1 MTEKKRV
8 LSGMRPTGRLH
19 LGHYFGVVQNW
30 VKMQEEF
37 ECFYM
42 SSDWHALTTDYA
54 DTSKIDENTFEMVAD
69 WITAGIDPRQ
79 VVIFKQSR
87 VPYHSELFLILSM
100 ITPLGWL
107 ERCPTY
113 KEQIQEIKNKDLNN
127 YGFLG
132 YPVLMAADI
141 SLYKA
146 NFVPVGQDQ
155 LAHLELTREIVRRF
169 NNFYGNILIEPKEYL
184 AKASKLAGLDGRK
197 MSKSYDNSILFGEE
211 DDVLKEKVRKM
222 FTDPLKIKK
231 TDIGHPEGCVV
242 FSFHK
247 VFNKEYIK
255 RHDECKAGSIGC
267 VLCKKQLMELLSE
280 FMKPFTRKRRE
291 IITDKAYLQ
300 NVISEGS
307 QKAIEVAYKTMFEIR
322 QGLKF

>member
-1 MTEKKRV
+1 MDGKKRV

-19 LGHYFGVVQNW
+19 LGHYFGAIQNW
-30 VKMQEEF
+30 IKMQEEF

-42 SSDWHALTTDYA
+42 SSDWHALTTDYEN
-54 DTSKIDENTFEMVAD
+54 TSKIDENTFEMIAD
-69 WITAGIDPRQ
+69 WITAGIDPTQ
-79 VVIFKQSR
+79 TVIFKQSR
-87 VPYHSELFLILSM
+87 VVQHSELFLILCM

-113 KEQIQEIKNKDLNN
+113 KEQIREIKNKDLNN

-141 SLYKA
+141 LLYKA
-146 NFVPVGQDQ
+146 NFVPVGEDQ
-155 LAHLELTREIVRRF
+155 LAHLEFTREVVRRF

-184 AKASKLAGLDGRK
+184 AKASRLAGLDGRK
-197 MSKSYDNSILFGEE
+197 MSKSYGNSILLGEE
-211 DDVLKEKVRKM
+211 DDVLKEKIRNM

-231 TDIGHPEGCVV
+231 DDIGHPESCVV

-247 VFNKEYIK
+247 LFNKDYIERQDK
-255 RHDECKAGSIGC
+255 CKAGSIGC
-267 VLCKKQLMELLSE
+267 VLCKKQLMEILSE
-280 FMKPFTRKRRE
+280 FMKPFTIKRKE
-291 IITDKAYLQ
+291 IIADKVYLQ
-300 NVISEGS
+300 KVTNEGN
-307 QKAIEVAYKTMFEIR
+307 QKASEVARKTMAEIR